1 MEQEQIELNEIRIV
15 ADSFGKSHMVITWS
29 NGREQGVALEGM
41 SPYDIRKAL
50 LHHVSIINNQV
61 ESGVL

>member
-1 MEQEQIELNEIRIV
+1 MENTELNEIRIV

-41 SPYDIRKAL
+41 SPCDIRKAL
-50 LHHVSIINNQV
+50 LHHASIIHTQV